1 MTACLRRTRRR
12 PLRIEI
18 HRGYAFLTLAYM
30 GAIYWLSSQPPAE
43 PAAAGEAARLW
54 IKVALNLLHVPVYA
68 GLAFCFLRVLS
79 ARQGAVDVPW
89 ELAALTLLGTA
100 GYAAVDEWH
109 QSFVPGRRASFV
121 DFILD
126 LAGIGAT
133 LLILRTRLGKIRV
146 REKPSRRHS

>member
-1 MTACLRRTRRR
+1 MTACLRRARRP

-30 GAIYWLSSQPPAE
+30 GAIYWLSSQPSE
-43 PAAAGEAARLW
+43 AAATAEAARFW
-54 IKVALNLLHVPVYA
+54 SKVALNLLHVPVYA
-68 GLAFCFLRVLS
+68 GLAFCFLRALS
-79 ARQGAVDVPW
+79 AGQGAVDVPW

-100 GYAAVDEWH
+100 GYAALDEWH

-126 LAGIGAT
+126 LAGIGAM